1 MKACTQCGR
10 CCTNPHF
17 MLTLSADVEDV
28 GRWYLQERWDIL
40 QYLEP
45 PLLDLWISPTTGDEL
60 PRCPFVR
67 KRRGQDVY
75 DCRIYETRPTVCRNY
90 PSNVSHMK
98 AVDCEMLEDGDTTA
112 DVRRFMASARHRNGT
127 ETNRK

>member
-1 MKACTQCGR
+1 
-10 CCTNPHF
+10 
-17 MLTLSADVEDV
+17 MLSLSADVEDV
-28 GRWYLQERWDIL
+28 GRWYLEERWDIL

-67 KRRGQDVY
+67 KRRGQDIY
-75 DCRIYETRPTVCRNY
+75 DCRFYETRPTVCRNY

-112 DVRRFMASARHRNGT
+112 DVHRFMASSRHRNAT
-127 ETNRK
+127 ETR